1 MTTRSAARSR
11 WLARLVATAALALA
25 STSARAQA
33 PTPEPTA
40 PPLSPAIPTPG
51 SAIPLDEPGP
61 PPPPVATRAVEVA
74 RAEDGVRL
82 LVEGRPFLVQ
92 GVNWDYFPI
101 GTNYNYSLWTQP
113 DDVIVA
119 ALANEMTL
127 LKRMGVNAI
136 RVYAGIPR
144 RWIQY
149 IHDQYGIYTVLNH
162 TVGRY
167 GYTLDGAWVA
177 NVDYSSP
184 KFRAAVKREIAAL
197 VDNYKGTPGLLMW
210 LYGNENNYG
219 LSWSSFEI
227 EALPAGERDA
237 ARARFLYSLLG
248 EIIRDTKARD
258 PEHPVAIANGD
269 LQYIDV
275 IAQECQGLDVF
286 GANVYRGKSMGDLYD
301 VVKAK
306 LDLPVMF
313 TEFGADAFDARRGR
327 EDDLTQ
333 ATYLLAQWREIYEH
347 LAGQGLT
354 GNAIGG
360 LVFQWSDGWWKYKQ
374 EINLD
379 RHDTNASWPNRGYPD
394 DFVEGGFNMNEE
406 WWGLCAK
413 GQPDARGLYELQPRT
428 AFYALKQAYRLAP
441 YAPTTTPAAVAMH
454 FDGIDLAELT
464 HYYKADQA
472 AARTAEL
479 ARVRLL
485 DAYLVLETYQTGGDK
500 RWARP
505 DVAGGGEGFD
515 HTETLNA
522 TIQVQPTDKIVGTVE
537 LNLLGHVAANP
548 IDEIFYERR
557 GRAVDVVTDVTTAPD
572 GTVVTTGTKTLSGL
586 DRIRIYKSAATW
598 DDDRFRL
605 DGFFRSGHY
614 HWAAEGDLFGLYR
627 EANYGTNVDVY
638 DADAPAGVELTGK
651 RELDG
656 LKLALGPQLWW
667 GANPA
672 LLVKYRRHLRGF
684 DVTAVHQEDLAQATA
699 SGTSAAVPE
708 RSTRKTTLA
717 LERKLGSIGLELAG
731 IWAGSTRVDDP
742 YLAED
747 GSVETVLGT
756 DSLGAKA
763 KITYERGPLHWYAQ
777 AAYMG
782 LVADAGPDAR
792 LTFTGW
798 TLKDSGSGNQVNV
811 LTGFALSHGDFQI
824 APNLMWQRPLV
835 GPGPSIGGN
844 SARNIED
851 DPFAVRG
858 NRETVGG
865 ELMLVYDPTPATW
878 MWAWD
883 NDLREDASFAASLD
897 VAFRHQPT
905 TLDAGFWFAG
915 DGVTRFAWD
924 RGVPAADVWE
934 AKLRLVGAPR
944 PDLRL
949 TALAYAGN
957 PQAFGQDGRQPNRYG
972 AEGRVTWRS
981 LMFAGFAKFN
991 DWGPFDY
998 YRDFNSTLPL
1008 QLMGDV
1014 AYTAGPVRWLWQR
1027 QTRFGVRVMSR
1038 YLNGYSGAR
1047 FVPDPTDPT
1056 RWGHEYEIRTY
1067 LNVAL

>member
-1 MTTRSAARSR
+1 MTTPSVLRTR
-11 WLARLVATAALALA
+11 WLSRLVATAVLTLGP
-25 STSARAQA
+25 TSAGAQA
-33 PTPEPTA
+33 PPTEPTA
-40 PPLSPAIPTPG
+40 PTAPTPTPPG
-51 SAIPLDEPGP
+51 AAISLDDAPAAPTRP
-61 PPPPVATRAVEVA
+61 PTRGVAVA

-82 LVEGRPFLVQ
+82 VVDGAPFLVK

-101 GTNYNYSLWTQP
+101 GTNYNYSLWNQP
-113 DDVIVA
+113 DDVIVD
-119 ALANEMTL
+119 ALANEMPL
-127 LKRMGVNAI
+127 LQRMGVNAI

-144 RWIQY
+144 KWIEY
-149 IHDQYGIYTVLNH
+149 IHDTYGIYTVLNH

-167 GYTLDGAWVA
+167 GYTLDGTWVA
-177 NVDYSSP
+177 NVDYSSST
-184 KFRAAVKREIAAL
+184 FRTAVKRELAAL
-197 VDNYKGTPGLLMW
+197 VDRYKDTRGLLMW

-258 PEHPVAIANGD
+258 PDHPVAIANGD
-269 LQYIDV
+269 LQYIDI
-275 IAQECQGLDVF
+275 IAEECQGLDVF

-301 VVKAK
+301 VVRAK

-327 EDDLTQ
+327 EDDVAQ
-333 ATYLLAQWREIYEH
+333 ARYLVAQWREIYEH
-347 LAGQGLT
+347 VAGQGQT

-360 LVFQWSDGWWKYKQ
+360 LTFQWSDGWWKYKQ
-374 EINLD
+374 EVNLD

-413 GQPDARGLYELQPRT
+413 GPPDERGLYQLQPRT
-428 AFYALKQAYRLAP
+428 AYYALKQAYRLSP
-441 YAPTTTPAAVAMH
+441 YAPTTTPAAIAMH
-454 FDGIDLAELT
+454 FDGIDLAELA

-472 AARTAEL
+472 AARTADL
-479 ARVRLL
+479 AKVRLL
-485 DAYLVLETYQTGGDK
+485 DAFLVFETYTTGGNA

-505 DVAGGGEGFD
+505 DVAGGGSGFD
-515 HTETLNA
+515 HTATVNA

-537 LNLLGHVAANP
+537 LNLLGNVAANP

-557 GRAVDVVTDVTTAPD
+557 GRPVDVITGVDTAPD
-572 GTVVTTGTKTLSGL
+572 GTVASTTTRTLSGL
-586 DRIRIYKSAATW
+586 DRIRVYKSTVAW
-598 DDDRFRL
+598 DDDRFHL

-672 LLVKYRRHLRGF
+672 LLAKYRRHLRGF
-684 DVTAVHQEDLAQATA
+684 DVTAVYQEDLAQATA
-699 SGTSAAVPE
+699 TGTSAAVPE
-708 RSTRKTTLA
+708 RSTRKAALA
-717 LERKLGSIGLELAG
+717 LERKLGDVGLELAG
-731 IWAGSTRVDDP
+731 LWAGSTKVDEP

-747 GSVETVLGT
+747 GSVEKVAAGDALGV
-756 DSLGAKA
+756 KA
-763 KITYERGPLHWYAQ
+763 KVTVERGPLHWYAQ

-782 LVADAGPDAR
+782 LVADGGPDAR
-792 LTFTGW
+792 VTFTGW
-798 TLKDSGSGNQVNV
+798 TLKDSGSGNQVNL
-811 LTGFALSHGDFQI
+811 LTGLAFNHGDFQI
-824 APNLMWQRPLV
+824 APNLMWQQPLV
-835 GPGPSIGGN
+835 GPGPSLGGN
-844 SARNIED
+844 AARNIED

-858 NRETVGG
+858 NRETLGA
-865 ELMLVYDPTPATW
+865 ELMLTYDPTPATW

-905 TLDAGFWFAG
+905 TLDAGFWFAA

-934 AKLRLVGAPR
+934 AKLRMVGAPR
-944 PDLRL
+944 RDVRL
-949 TALAYAGN
+949 AALLFAGN

-972 AEGRVTWRS
+972 GEARVTWRS

-991 DWGPFDY
+991 DWGPYDY

-1008 QLMGDV
+1008 QLMGDL

-1027 QTRFGVRVMSR
+1027 QTRFGVRVTSR

-1047 FVPDPTDPT
+1047 FVPDPTDPSK
-1056 RWGHEYEIRTY
+1056 WGHEYEVRTY